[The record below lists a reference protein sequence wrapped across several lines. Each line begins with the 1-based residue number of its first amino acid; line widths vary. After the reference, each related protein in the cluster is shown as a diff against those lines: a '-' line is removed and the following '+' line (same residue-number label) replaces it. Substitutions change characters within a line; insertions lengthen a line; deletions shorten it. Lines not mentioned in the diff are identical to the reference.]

1 MAETGPLSD
10 TGGGRPPA
18 HIPDKLYF
26 RIGEVT
32 GITELP
38 AYVLRF
44 WESEFPEIRPKR
56 TDSGQRL
63 YRKSDIETILFIKGL
78 LYDKKFTIEGAR
90 QHLRHLRRTP
100 KQEPS
105 GAKASRGKPDKPTPE
120 KSSTNA
126 LLAEIRDE
134 LQAIRDLL
142 RD

>member
-1 MAETGPLSD
+1 MAETGSLSD
-10 TGGGRPPA
+10 PSGGRTPA
-18 HIPDKLYF
+18 HIPDKFYF

-63 YRKSDIETILFIKGL
+63 YRKSDIETILFIKDL

-90 QHLRHLRRTP
+90 QHLRHLRQTP
-100 KQEPS
+100 KRPS

-120 KSSTNA
+120 KSSTKA

-142 RD
+142 HD

>member
-10 TGGGRPPA
+10 PGGGRTPA

-63 YRKSDIETILFIKGL
+63 YRKSDIETILFIKDL

-90 QHLRHLRRTP
+90 QHLRHLRRRP
-100 KQEPS
+100 KQPS